1 MTFTKLEMQNGD
13 EVFVNPDYVRYVT
26 KDKTS
31 NTGGSVVLLAGA
43 NVYVKEGPKEVVMKM
58 IHDSHT
64 ESAIRL

>member
-13 EVFVNPDYVRYVT
+13 EVFVNPDYVRYVV

-31 NTGGSVVLLAGA
+31 DAGGSAVLLVGSD
-43 NVYVKEGPKEVVMKM
+43 VYVKEEPREVIMKM